1 MMQSSPVNQKRAFQ
15 IHAFVFV
22 ATMIFLAALNLYLGA
37 PYWIIWPLIGW
48 GIGIIA
54 HWWFV
59 LGPGAASGK

>member
-1 MMQSSPVNQKRAFQ
+1 MMQSSPVNQKRGFQ

-22 ATMIFLAALNLYLGA
+22 AAMIFLAALNFYLGE

-48 GIGIIA
+48 GIGILA

-59 LGPGAASGK
+59 LGPGAGASK